1 MVKSSINII
10 SVDPQNNISVGI
22 PSDLQSERQEQPA
35 EESKMANDIGQF
47 FDNTVNKYFP
57 NTPLNNDSI
66 DDNESDSID
75 DNESNE
81 IFDQTSQ
88 SAKPM
93 LDSPGDVGNKFINS
107 HLPKDLVLDGK
118 VEDVINNQVL
128 KMSNDINPTGN
139 KSSVIPSKRLNQNED
154 QSQKSQIREKV
165 LQGKSGHAKE
175 KIPVL
180 DKQVLPSHLSTVVN
194 PTENKTSLSPLQD
207 QKKEQDQVKQLEKEE
222 NLKQKE
228 KPVLNNQVAS
238 HNKTFSN
245 VSKSQSQNKDQIQ
258 KLVVK
263 QKKERGLEQEKESD
277 LEKEE
282 KKLEQREKEQE
293 KLEEL
298 LHQREEIL
306 EKQEVLKKQQELKE
320 KEQREKERKEEEL
333 QKRKALLKRKRELL
347 NKQKQLKQKLD
358 QQRKEQQQRERE
370 LNEQEEVQ
378 RRLDQKL
385 NEQAKQ
391 QQQLERKL
399 KEQEKELQSHVNK
412 GSIEQRQSS
421 IPSEAQSGEE
431 KKKVLSNESNE
442 ANTNLLPEFG
452 EDQGNE
458 IRTLQDDVKEEHKTQ
473 PEKNETEVKQKKKEM
488 DEAVE
493 QEEKKNNSVNK
504 TVVVRKEEG
513 ATTNV
518 TMVLKKKKIENKTLA
533 GPRNGIK
540 NKTEV
545 EKKNITGEAQKQH
558 VVDVANQL
566 PDQVDNVF
574 DQPRSEGEAVKE
586 AFKRYGNGTIRE
598 AISEYVQGTFKKSQW
613 QRNILH

>member
-1 MVKSSINII
+1 MGKSLQRLNIQPAVPVSIINQNDLPQRQIEASSSESTDFSQKLQDQEKGRHMNLRPILTVVVNQSVSDLFATDSILNHTVGQQDQQEHPSLHLTVVYGDYQPNNI

-194 PTENKTSLSPLQD
+194 PTENKTSLSPLQ
-207 QKKEQDQVKQLEKEE
+207 
-222 NLKQKE
+222 KQKE

-306 EKQEVLKKQQELKE
+306 EKKENEQKIKQQNQQKKEIELLKRKQEVLKKQQELKE
-320 KEQREKERKEEEL
+320 RNNERK
-333 QKRKALLKRKRELL
+333 
-347 NKQKQLKQKLD
+347 
-358 QQRKEQQQRERE
+358 
-370 LNEQEEVQ
+370 
-378 RRLDQKL
+378 
-385 NEQAKQ
+385 
-391 QQQLERKL
+391 
-399 KEQEKELQSHVNK
+399 
-412 GSIEQRQSS
+412 
-421 IPSEAQSGEE
+421 
-431 KKKVLSNESNE
+431 
-442 ANTNLLPEFG
+442 
-452 EDQGNE
+452 
-458 IRTLQDDVKEEHKTQ
+458 
-473 PEKNETEVKQKKKEM
+473 
-488 DEAVE
+488 
-493 QEEKKNNSVNK
+493 
-504 TVVVRKEEG
+504 
-513 ATTNV
+513 
-518 TMVLKKKKIENKTLA
+518 
-533 GPRNGIK
+533 
-540 NKTEV
+540 
-545 EKKNITGEAQKQH
+545 
-558 VVDVANQL
+558 
-566 PDQVDNVF
+566 
-574 DQPRSEGEAVKE
+574 RS
-586 AFKRYGNGTIRE
+586 
-598 AISEYVQGTFKKSQW
+598 KKSW
-613 QRNILH
+613 KNF

>member
-1 MVKSSINII
+1 MGDEKVLKKSLQRLNIQPAVPVSIINQNDLPQRQIEASSSESTDFSQKLQDQEKGRHMNLRPILTVVVNQSVSDLFATDSILNHTVGQQDQQEHPSLHLTVVYGDYQPNNI

-57 NTPLNNDSI
+57 NTPLNNSI

-258 KLVVK
+258 KL
-263 QKKERGLEQEKESD
+263 
-277 LEKEE
+277 
-282 KKLEQREKEQE
+282 
-293 KLEEL
+293 
-298 LHQREEIL
+298 
-306 EKQEVLKKQQELKE
+306 
-320 KEQREKERKEEEL
+320 
-333 QKRKALLKRKRELL
+333 
-347 NKQKQLKQKLD
+347 
-358 QQRKEQQQRERE
+358 
-370 LNEQEEVQ
+370 
-378 RRLDQKL
+378 
-385 NEQAKQ
+385 
-391 QQQLERKL
+391 
-399 KEQEKELQSHVNK
+399 
-412 GSIEQRQSS
+412 
-421 IPSEAQSGEE
+421 
-431 KKKVLSNESNE
+431 
-442 ANTNLLPEFG
+442 
-452 EDQGNE
+452 
-458 IRTLQDDVKEEHKTQ
+458 
-473 PEKNETEVKQKKKEM
+473 
-488 DEAVE
+488 
-493 QEEKKNNSVNK
+493 
-504 TVVVRKEEG
+504 
-513 ATTNV
+513 
-518 TMVLKKKKIENKTLA
+518 
-533 GPRNGIK
+533 
-540 NKTEV
+540 
-545 EKKNITGEAQKQH
+545 
-558 VVDVANQL
+558 
-566 PDQVDNVF
+566 
-574 DQPRSEGEAVKE
+574 
-586 AFKRYGNGTIRE
+586 
-598 AISEYVQGTFKKSQW
+598 
-613 QRNILH
+613 